1 MQWACKECNMPLCN
15 IAGRGE
21 EWACYD
27 EHKSSNNEHDG
38 CHGSIG
44 TRSFIVP
51 VENLK
56 YRELPK
62 KSTEQTRKDGVER
75 RDNRR
80 PKRARERVEVD
91 EIKTE
96 TKTETEKEPTK
107 VVRQNNQRPKRA
119 RVRKDVVEEKE
130 PSGEEEEEG
139 GATENSTAVLRR
151 STRRRIWAV

>member
-1 MQWACKECNMPLCN
+1 MPLCN
-15 IAGRGE
+15 IAQRGE

-27 EHKSSNNEHDG
+27 EHKCSNNEHDG

-80 PKRARERVEVD
+80 PKRAKERVEVD
-91 EIKTE
+91 EVETE
-96 TKTETEKEPTK
+96 KEPTIETETEKEPTIVARK
-107 VVRQNNQRPKRA
+107 NKRRTKRA

-139 GATENSTAVLRR
+139 GATENSTGLRR
-151 STRRRIWAV
+151 SSRRRIWAV